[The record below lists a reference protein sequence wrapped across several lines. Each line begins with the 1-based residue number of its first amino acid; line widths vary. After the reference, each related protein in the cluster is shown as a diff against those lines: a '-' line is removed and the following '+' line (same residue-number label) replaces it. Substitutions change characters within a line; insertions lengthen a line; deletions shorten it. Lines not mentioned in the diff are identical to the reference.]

1 MTLQE
6 LARHFG
12 YNANYLSN
20 KLKKETGS
28 SFQELVN
35 SLRYKTK
42 IELMRETDKSF
53 EDISY
58 EIGFETIASLYKLV
72 GKYTDLTP
80 KELQKRLLKKQ

>member
-1 MTLQE
+1 
-6 LARHFG
+6 
-12 YNANYLSN
+12 
-20 KLKKETGS
+20 
-28 SFQELVN
+28 
-35 SLRYKTK
+35 
-42 IELMRETDKSF
+42 MRETDKSF